1 MKTVI
6 GKREVHKNLF
16 SKKLIIHIVKITD
29 LKTIAEKLYKSFVG
43 IEPNFAS
50 KIPKSE
56 TRPFK
61 GGQIFGN
68 L

>member
-29 LKTIAEKLYKSFVG
+29 LKTIAEKLYKFFVG
-43 IEPNFAS
+43 IELNFAS

-56 TRPFK
+56 TRPFN

>member
-29 LKTIAEKLYKSFVG
+29 LKTIAEKLYKFFVG

-56 TRPFK
+56 TRPFN
-61 GGQIFGN
+61 GG
-68 L
+68 

>member
-16 SKKLIIHIVKITD
+16 SKKLIIDIVKITD
-29 LKTIAEKLYKSFVG
+29 LKTIAEKLYKPFEA

-50 KIPKSE
+50 KNPKSE
-56 TRPFK
+56 TRPFN

>member
-29 LKTIAEKLYKSFVG
+29 LKTIAEKLYKFFVG
-43 IEPNFAS
+43 IEPNFTS

-56 TRPFK
+56 TRPFN
-61 GGQIFGN
+61 GGQVFGN